1 MEDNRGVREI
11 AAYFLPIHAAG
22 IIYYAPF
29 YQSIPSAVL
38 PHVQYQRGTRYMQK
52 CLDFPICRCNQSAMG
67 ASRGD
72 IRQGE
77 QPWGRTTFPARPR
90 SLIWFQQTGRND
102 GHASQCLWFFK
113 YIPLLSHCFI
123 DRRQTSLCSLAKRAL
138 RECSICN
145 VITQMRMAE
154 RWTDTNPPHPTK
166 PLSPQHRLWWFLWI
180 APVKFLIAWGG
191 EDSSLFSLTFFSSLK
206 WGGVR
211 L

>member
-166 PLSPQHRLWWFLWI
+166 SPASSMVILVDRPCQVSHRLRRRGL
-180 APVKFLIAWGG
+180 L
-191 EDSSLFSLTFFSSLK
+191 SLSLTFFSSLK